1 MDSIIT
7 IKKTSAADEV
17 FQVIHQRIISGE
29 LKLGHRF
36 PPQEVMAEQM
46 GVSRST
52 IREAIN
58 KLILLGFLTTKPGV
72 GTTVVGDGSTAFTSA
87 LSRHIF
93 LNSGQVPQF
102 IEARLY
108 LEKAAV
114 RLAILRAED
123 EDFEA
128 MENLLARQVK
138 AFHQNDSAFFSD
150 LDARFH
156 RRIVESSKNQ
166 MLLQFLDLIWDGLSR
181 FILEVTM
188 FQSAVENAIHYHQL
202 LLKQLKERNL
212 IKAEKILVEHLR
224 DVALNI
230 ERNLGRDSGLKD
242 MFDQELAYGYS
253 LPEKSNLK

>member
-1 MDSIIT
+1 MAI
-7 IKKTSAADEV
+7 IKKTSAVDEV
-17 FQVIHQRIISGE
+17 FQVIQERITSGE
-29 LKLGHRF
+29 LPLGHRF

-58 KLILLGFLTTKPGV
+58 KLTMLGFLAAKPGV
-72 GTTVVGDGSTAFTSA
+72 GTTVVGDGSTALSSA

-93 LNSGQVPQF
+93 LSSGQVPQF

-114 RLAILRAED
+114 RLAILKADD
-123 EDFEA
+123 EDLEA
-128 MENLLARQVK
+128 LETLLVRQRE
-138 AFHQNDSAFFSD
+138 ACGQGDFALFSD

-166 MLLQFLDLIWDGLSR
+166 MLMQFLGLIWNGLSR

-188 FQSAVENAIHYHQL
+188 LQSAVENAIHYHRL
-202 LLKQLKERNL
+202 LLDQLKARDL
-212 IKAEKILVEHLR
+212 ARAENILVEHLQ

-230 ERNLGRDSGLKD
+230 ERNLGQDIGLKPL
-242 MFDQELAYGYS
+242 FRQEIEYGP
-253 LPEKSNLK
+253 LPQKKSR

>member
-1 MDSIIT
+1 MNSMSV

-17 FQVIHQRIISGE
+17 FKAIQKRIVSGE
-29 LKLGHRF
+29 WGLGHRF
-36 PPQEVMAEQM
+36 PPQEIMAEQF

-58 KLILLGFLTTKPGV
+58 RLTMLGFLTAKPGV
-72 GTTVVGDGSTAFTSA
+72 GTTVVGDGSTVFTSP

-114 RLAILRAED
+114 RLAILKAED

-128 MENLLARQVK
+128 MDALLIRQVE
-138 AFHQNDSAFFSD
+138 AYNNGDVALFSD

-181 FILEVTM
+181 FILEVSQL
-188 FQSAVENAIHYHQL
+188 QSAVENAIHYHQQ
-202 LLKQLKERNL
+202 LLKQLQNRNL
-212 IKAEKILVEHLR
+212 PKAEKILVEHIQ

-230 ERNLGRDSGLKD
+230 EQNLNYDTGLKA
-242 MFDQELAYGYS
+242 MFDQELACDP
-253 LPEKSNLK
+253 LP

>member
-1 MDSIIT
+1 MAHIR
-7 IKKTSAADEV
+7 KTSAVDEV
-17 FQVIHQRIISGE
+17 FQVIQERIASGK
-29 LKLGHRF
+29 LPLGHRF
-36 PPQEVMAEQM
+36 PPQEIMAEEM

-58 KLILLGFLTTKPGV
+58 RLTLLGFLAAKPGV
-72 GTTVVGDGSTAFTSA
+72 GTTVVGDGSTALSAA

-93 LNSGQVPQF
+93 LSSGQVPQF
-102 IEARLY
+102 IEARLH

-114 RLAILRAED
+114 RLAILKAED

-128 MENLLARQVK
+128 METLLGRQMESCRQGDF
-138 AFHQNDSAFFSD
+138 ALFSD

-166 MLLQFLDLIWDGLSR
+166 MLLQFLGLIADGLAR

-188 FQSAVENAIHYHQL
+188 LQSAVENAIHYHQL
-202 LLKQLKERNL
+202 LLRQLRDRNL
-212 IKAEKILVEHLR
+212 AKAEKILVEHLQ

-230 ERNLGRDSGLKD
+230 ERNLGQDIGLSP
-242 MFDQELAYGYS
+242 MFRQEFEYG
-253 LPEKSNLK
+253 PPTKKKNR